1 MLLNR
6 AVAPAHCARQRAR
19 CCELG
24 THVLTCSAREY
35 LCQVQAAPEP
45 ESEPAPPVASAP
57 EPESVAGPT
66 FITDEEPTAADV
78 ARALCTIEERKHDAA
93 AVVTMMRANE
103 GCAPVQRAGAI
114 CGRTAATREE
124 GRAGEAAVA
133 RSGAPATAGRP
144 CTASHACTAVCA
156 ASAGI
161 WALFALSSGEQAA
174 RASVVDAGGAEVV
187 AVLMLV
193 YPAALGMQEKGCRVR
208 WRRASMGDQ
217 GDFLLS
223 AFSSANSCR
232 VSENHSTA
240 LVAPRFI
247 LPSTS
252 HAQKSLGLPPLQLW
266 VPPITPLSRVCVSPL
281 AAGGGQSC
289 HGRRAGPR
297 CVLYTK

>member
-1 MLLNR
+1 MRDEAALAALL
-6 AVAPAHCARQRAR
+6 VP
-19 CCELG
+19 
-24 THVLTCSAREY
+24 
-35 LCQVQAAPEP
+35 
-45 ESEPAPPVASAP
+45 ASAP

-252 HAQKSLGLPPLQLW
+252 LAQKSLGLPPLQLW
-266 VPPITPLSRVCVSPL
+266 VPPITPLSLLACLVYVCRRSRQAVANL
-281 AAGGGQSC
+281 ATDAEQGLGACFTPSELSC
-289 HGRRAGPR
+289 SLTP
-297 CVLYTK
+297 C